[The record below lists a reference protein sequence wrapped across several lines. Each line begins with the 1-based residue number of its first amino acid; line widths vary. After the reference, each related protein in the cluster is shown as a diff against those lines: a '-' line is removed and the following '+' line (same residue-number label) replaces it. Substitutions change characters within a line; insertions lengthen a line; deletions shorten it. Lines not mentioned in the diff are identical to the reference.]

1 MPKVAAVITPVTA
14 REVYVGLERAWIALF
29 GEQPEREAL
38 CVLLSQWAL
47 ETGHGKKCHNYNL
60 GNVKSSQK
68 GGEWCFF
75 RCNEIIKKKTVW
87 FDPDHPA
94 CCFVAYRTLNSG
106 AEAYLHKLH
115 TKYAAAWP
123 AVLAGDPAQF
133 TIQIRALGYF
143 TANLE
148 DYIGKDGKTKPGYKR
163 SMVSLYKRFIR
174 ETLET
179 LERVEIDVK
188 DYQSKLKALGF
199 YSGDV
204 DGIDGRLTDKA
215 VRAFQ
220 ASHALVVDGDVGQL
234 TMVALNEAA

>member
-1 MPKVAAVITPVTA
+1 MPKVAAVITPVSA
-14 REVYVGLERAWIALF
+14 QEVFQALQRAWIALF
-29 GEQPEREAL
+29 GAQPTREQL

-75 RCNEIIKKKTVW
+75 RCNEIIKKKVVW

-94 CCFVAYRTLNSG
+94 CCFVSYRTLNSG
-106 AEAYLHKLH
+106 AEAYLEKLH
-115 TKYAAAWP
+115 KRFAKAWP
-123 AVLAGDPAQF
+123 SLLAGDPAQF
-133 TIQIRALGYF
+133 TVALKEQGYF

-148 DYIGKDGKTKPGYKR
+148 PYLGKDGKTRPGYKR
-163 SMVSLYKRFIR
+163 SMVLLFNRFIR

-179 LERVEIDVK
+179 LERVEIDVR
-188 DYQSKLKALGF
+188 DYQTKLKSLGL
-199 YSGDV
+199 YKGDV
-204 DGIDGRLTDKA
+204 DGIDGGLTDRA

-220 ASHALVVDGDVGQL
+220 ASHALVVDGDVGPL
-234 TMVALNEAA
+234 TMAALNEAA